1 MEKNSPLTSGN
12 PVCEDSFETSSN
24 PVCVEMESN
33 PDFEMAETDFGRFSS
48 ASTNPDFDMASN
60 PEMCQDDLV
69 SNPSRDFGSPKECS
83 RIVGRRS
90 LEFDAEL
97 NDQRAKL
104 EYRVNDFWNIGLTV
118 DKLVIGFVLGCLYPA
133 QNGILLGYLNMEGYL
148 FRSSKNMWESPRIFM
163 VIFGILSD
171 SKPIRGRR
179 RGPYMAIGW
188 ALTFLALCMLS
199 SWPLPSPYY
208 CANPDGSYDYDLPP
222 CNPSARHE
230 YVAFVIMFAMINLGT
245 QLSIAASNGLLVE
258 FAKAEPEAIRGT
270 TQMYIL
276 VARKTGEFASAFLT
290 GFAFNGKMF
299 NGGWDQ
305 RYQLN
310 FTWLCRIL
318 TVPAGLAFLSCCF
331 CIREPTGCSSESS
344 FRGIAKSVWRLMSK
358 KSFFFVSVWTMAG
371 SVVTLGTPATY
382 FVALQWAGVK
392 NLQNQLASLVGICTT
407 AIGIWVFKRYFLETN
422 WRKLIVAKT
431 FTCIIMDGIP
441 IMITVFDV
449 FRNQYFFL
457 GEPLLDHIITAGLD
471 VQNML
476 LTNEISDN
484 DNAGLVGGLLAT
496 MFCLASPFSGILSNQ
511 VFGLFTPSLSN
522 RDNFI
527 ADTMDFRI
535 KVALSVVI
543 TWAFSIA
550 SLAFLPFM
558 PSQKK
563 EARQWTQDWPSHHR
577 YAFGLLSVLIF
588 TFVYQM
594 LVEFMSMNP
603 DLACMQ
609 FVGGEGC

>member
-1 MEKNSPLTSGN
+1 MRKQSLEMSSPVSQDIG
-12 PVCEDSFETSSN
+12 SN
-24 PVCVEMESN
+24 PSFDLAKMSN
-33 PDFEMAETDFGRFSS
+33 PS
-48 ASTNPDFDMASN
+48 FDMMSN
-60 PEMCQDDLV
+60 PERGIDDLV
-69 SNPSRDFGSPKECS
+69 SNPSCDFDCTSPKEDH
-83 RIVGRRS
+83 RIVGKSRQNVEEAQVPK
-90 LEFDAEL
+90 LEF
-97 NDQRAKL
+97 
-104 EYRVNDFWNIGLTV
+104 RVTDVRNLGLTI

-171 SKPIRGRR
+171 SKPIYGRR

-199 SWPLPSPYY
+199 VWPLPEPYY
-208 CANPDGSYDYDLPP
+208 CANPDGSYDYESPP
-222 CNPSARHE
+222 CNPEARHA
-230 YVAFVIMFAMINLGT
+230 YVPFVLMFAMINLGT

-258 FAKAEPEAIRGT
+258 YAKAEPEAIRGT
-270 TQMYIL
+270 AQMYIL
-276 VARKTGEFASAFLT
+276 VARKAGEFASVFLT
-290 GFAFNGKMF
+290 AFAFNGKMF

-310 FTWLCRIL
+310 FTMLCRIICF
-318 TVPAGLAFLSCCF
+318 PAGLAFLSCWF
-331 CIREPTGCSSESS
+331 CIREPLGCSTESS
-344 FRGIAKSVWRLMSK
+344 FRVIGKSVWSLMCK
-358 KSFFFVSVWTMAG
+358 KSFFFVAVWTMAG
-371 SVVTLGTPATY
+371 SVATLGTPASY

-392 NLQNQLASLVGICTT
+392 NLQNQMASLIGICTT
-407 AIGIWVFKRYFLETN
+407 GIGLWVFKKYFLETN
-422 WRKLIVAKT
+422 WRKLIVVKT
-431 FTCIIMDGIP
+431 FTCIAMDGIP
-441 IMITVFDV
+441 IMFTIFDF

-457 GEPLLDHIITAGLD
+457 GEPLLDHIVTAGLD

-476 LTNEISDN
+476 LTNEISDP

-496 MFCLASPFSGILSNQ
+496 MYCLAAPFSGILSNQ

-535 KVALSVVI
+535 KVAISFVI
-543 TWAFSIA
+543 TWSFSIT

-558 PSQKK
+558 PTQKQ
-563 EARQWTQDWPSHHR
+563 EARQWKRDWPAHHY
-577 YAFGLLSVLIF
+577 YAFGLGAVLIS
-588 TFVYQM
+588 TLVYQL

-603 DLACMQ
+603 DLACMK